1 MFVNMFSK
9 PLLLLLLFSI
19 AAPSVAQD
27 FSFVSI
33 RGLIEQDVGRKVM
46 PKVYEKL
53 GLSIDIEPMPGQRA
67 QKEATSGNKDGEI
80 MRIWTYGE
88 ENNTVVRVPTPYYQL
103 ETMGF
108 ILSNRTD
115 IVVNSKEDLAKY
127 KLVKVRG
134 VKHTNNISAG
144 MPFVHDIKNTSNMME
159 FLTRG
164 RADIALT
171 NTVDGELALKKM
183 RITNVKKLGPPLAVL
198 DLFNYIHESKADI
211 VPEVDAAIKE
221 MQANGELAEVIKVA
235 EEEVIEQIIS
245 EQ

>member
-1 MFVNMFSK
+1 MYVNLYLK
-9 PLLLLLLFSI
+9 PLLLLLLVSVVT
-19 AAPSVAQD
+19 PSVAQD
-27 FSFVSI
+27 YSFVSI
-33 RGLIEQDVGRKVM
+33 RGLIEQDVGRIIM

-53 GLSIDIEPMPGQRA
+53 GMSIDIEPMPGQRA

-115 IVVNSKEDLAKY
+115 IVVNSREDLAKY

-211 VPEVDAAIKE
+211 VPEVDAAIRE
-221 MQANGELAEVIKVA
+221 MQASGELDAVIKVA
-235 EEEVIEQIIS
+235 EEEVIEQIIA